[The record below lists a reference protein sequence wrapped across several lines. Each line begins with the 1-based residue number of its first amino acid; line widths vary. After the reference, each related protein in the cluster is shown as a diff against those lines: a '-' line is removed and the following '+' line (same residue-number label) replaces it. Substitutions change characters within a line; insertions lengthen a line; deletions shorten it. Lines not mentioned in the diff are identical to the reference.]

1 MFYLFLFQ
9 ESTSRRNV
17 AVIQPHKTS
26 ARAFP
31 SSPIICTLCETRL
44 SSLQRLRTHGA
55 SAHNI
60 PAGSVAMNMLVQGAQ
75 RLACPF
81 WRVCTA
87 SRLSR
92 LLGQFASSAH
102 FTLKV
107 KEVLKFHNIL
117 VEGEFPS
124 NSISSE
130 PSAPPLPPHLSRAPA
145 ATYVQSTPP
154 EVTTPAVSIR
164 NSDVPNRSAVAPK
177 KEVGRGSRGQVSKS
191 LQKTVLT
198 KNFCSVELCKLSKL
212 YQNACS
218 NLKDGRKLSSVVRT
232 AQYLH
237 RYISF
242 CRMLL
247 PGGENISEWHLVTS
261 TGVVDEYISCLTGVF
276 RPFTIKNHGQ
286 EVVRFLRD
294 AGTMGEVSRDMPHG
308 LRAARLQALTK
319 WEDCLTKL
327 LRTGRSFQRNR
338 ILQGQFQP
346 CSFRAIFDYLQDES
360 TVRRMIASLSRLEEH
375 FEGDCNRSREVPSNF
390 TEDWL
395 RITRFLVCTVL
406 CQGMRLCVVQ
416 NLKLAEY
423 DSAKQ
428 HCSTYV
434 IRVAEHK
441 TQAIYGAACFVL
453 SGLKKDLWDRY
464 RCLRAKVLVKED
476 ALDSYF
482 LNSSGSKISSSM
494 LEDLNV
500 YLRSRGHEP
509 VTHTLVRKS
518 IETLN
523 QLYASDLGRSKF
535 SGSNAVCSA
544 VQTYLC
550 HSAPVVGKHY
560 VFRTD
565 QTVVNEA
572 DLVNRVVLQSI
583 LESVILDRAHQ
594 LLPNDC
600 FGNEFP
606 TKEKLLSLLQEVCP
620 ELGLQVQEL
629 CDYVYRQVQIR
640 WSQSFLDALVSRL
653 KIKVGR
659 ECLNGED
666 QRQTAKTVV
675 SDLPSVWNP
684 HKGDIVMR
692 ILNCMR
698 L

>member
-1 MFYLFLFQ
+1 
-9 ESTSRRNV
+9 
-17 AVIQPHKTS
+17 
-26 ARAFP
+26 
-31 SSPIICTLCETRL
+31 
-44 SSLQRLRTHGA
+44 
-55 SAHNI
+55 
-60 PAGSVAMNMLVQGAQ
+60 
-75 RLACPF
+75 
-81 WRVCTA
+81 
-87 SRLSR
+87 
-92 LLGQFASSAH
+92 
-102 FTLKV
+102 
-107 KEVLKFHNIL
+107 
-117 VEGEFPS
+117 
-124 NSISSE
+124 
-130 PSAPPLPPHLSRAPA
+130 
-145 ATYVQSTPP
+145 
-154 EVTTPAVSIR
+154 
-164 NSDVPNRSAVAPK
+164 
-177 KEVGRGSRGQVSKS
+177 
-191 LQKTVLT
+191 
-198 KNFCSVELCKLSKL
+198 
-212 YQNACS
+212 
-218 NLKDGRKLSSVVRT
+218 
-232 AQYLH
+232 
-237 RYISF
+237 
-242 CRMLL
+242 
-247 PGGENISEWHLVTS
+247 
-261 TGVVDEYISCLTGVF
+261 
-276 RPFTIKNHGQ
+276 
-286 EVVRFLRD
+286 
-294 AGTMGEVSRDMPHG
+294 
-308 LRAARLQALTK
+308 
-319 WEDCLTKL
+319 
-327 LRTGRSFQRNR
+327 
-338 ILQGQFQP
+338 
-346 CSFRAIFDYLQDES
+346 
-360 TVRRMIASLSRLEEH
+360 
-375 FEGDCNRSREVPSNF
+375 
-390 TEDWL
+390 
-395 RITRFLVCTVL
+395 
-406 CQGMRLCVVQ
+406 
-416 NLKLAEY
+416 
-423 DSAKQ
+423 
-428 HCSTYV
+428 
-434 IRVAEHK
+434 
-441 TQAIYGAACFVL
+441 
-453 SGLKKDLWDRY
+453 
-464 RCLRAKVLVKED
+464 
-476 ALDSYF
+476 
-482 LNSSGSKISSSM
+482 M

-659 ECLNGED
+659 ECVNGED